1 MIFARRSGLPG
12 VDAENPIALTVTGRV
27 SRAVVPDL
35 CAELERALA
44 DPADPPSPRARRW
57 TAMWAA

>member
-35 CAELERALA
+35 VRLLDDDRG
-44 DPADPPSPRARRW
+44 
-57 TAMWAA
+57 